1 MFGYIYKT
9 TNIINN
15 KIYIGQHVSPVFEPD
30 KYIGS
35 GKRLQLALKKY
46 GRENF
51 KNELLCECNSQ
62 QELDEK
68 EIYYINIFNST
79 NRTIGYNLTSGGQ
92 LNTQTTK
99 GRIWVKK
106 DNHST
111 QILPEDLDKYL
122 AEGYSLGRIVK
133 NNPWNKGLNK
143 ETSKKVATYGKT
155 KTNHWKN
162 GLIKWKKG
170 SDSWNYTTAE
180 DLWQTINKE
189 EFIDYWWNYG
199 RCATAKKYHIRTQLV
214 DRLLESVG
222 LQETKE
228 HKSKIYSNK
237 PNINKKPH

>member
-99 GRIWVKK
+99 GRI
-106 DNHST
+106 
-111 QILPEDLDKYL
+111 
-122 AEGYSLGRIVK
+122 
-133 NNPWNKGLNK
+133 
-143 ETSKKVATYGKT
+143 
-155 KTNHWKN
+155 
-162 GLIKWKKG
+162 
-170 SDSWNYTTAE
+170 
-180 DLWQTINKE
+180 
-189 EFIDYWWNYG
+189 
-199 RCATAKKYHIRTQLV
+199 
-214 DRLLESVG
+214 
-222 LQETKE
+222 
-228 HKSKIYSNK
+228 
-237 PNINKKPH
+237 